1 MSSDRILNCTLRTA
15 YCVLTLALASCGATA
30 PADLDTPTKGKIN
43 FSVDENVQ
51 SLTTELVDAF
61 EISYPDAFLITSFKT
76 ENGVIN
82 DLYNDTARLAIMTR
96 SLTADELKYFEE
108 GQKFSV
114 DQIKI
119 GSDAI
124 VFVVNK
130 ENTDTAFTKETL
142 RKILIGEDTL
152 WTQVD
157 SASRLGSIDV
167 IFDNGA
173 SSNFRYLTDSLMGGA
188 KPGNNVFSAS
198 NVDSVIAYVARNPA
212 ALGVIAL
219 NAIGDKDSP
228 TAMNRK
234 NQVKVCAVGFDSQ
247 AAYKPSQ
254 SAVVTRK
261 YPFVR
266 DIWIIKIGKRAG
278 LGTGFASFALGDRG
292 QLIVQRAGLAPAAP
306 AERKVELTT
315 Y

>member
-1 MSSDRILNCTLRTA
+1 M
-15 YCVLTLALASCGATA
+15 V
-30 PADLDTPTKGKIN
+30 
-43 FSVDENVQ
+43 
-51 SLTTELVDAF
+51 
-61 EISYPDAFLITSFKT
+61 
-76 ENGVIN
+76 N
-82 DLYNDTARLAIMTR
+82 DLYDDSSRLAIMTR
-96 SLTADELKYFEE
+96 SLSADELKYFDAK
-108 GQKFSV
+108 KFGI

-124 VFVVNK
+124 VFIVNK
-130 ENTDTAFTKETL
+130 ENPDTAFTKETL
-142 RKILIGEDTL
+142 RKILVGEDTL

-157 SASRLGSIDV
+157 SASKLGSIDV

-173 SSNFRYLTDSLMGGA
+173 SSNLRYLTDSLMNGA
-188 KPGNNVFSAS
+188 KPGNNVFSAN
-198 NVDSVIAYVARNPA
+198 NVDSVIAYVAKNPA
-212 ALGVIAL
+212 ALGIISL
-219 NAIGDKDSP
+219 NTIGDKDSKA
-228 TAMNRK
+228 AMARK
-234 NQVKVCAVGFDSQ
+234 SQIKVCAAGFDSQ

-292 QLIVQRAGLAPAAP
+292 QLIVQRAGLAPAVP